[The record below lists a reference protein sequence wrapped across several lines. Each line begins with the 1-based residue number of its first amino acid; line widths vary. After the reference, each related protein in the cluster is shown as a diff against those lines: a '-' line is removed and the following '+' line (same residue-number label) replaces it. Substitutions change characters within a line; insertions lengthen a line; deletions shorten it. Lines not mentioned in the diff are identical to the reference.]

1 MGQDTD
7 FKNAPKLFV
16 GDLVTFSGYH
26 YTPDYLLI
34 DENPDITYGIV
45 TEIKVNTPIGKIAYN
60 DYILYRVFWF
70 ATGRYATEVG
80 DHLKRVSP

>member
-1 MGQDTD
+1 MGQDSD
-7 FKNAPKLFV
+7 YKSEARLFV

-34 DENPDITYGIV
+34 DESVENSYGIV
-45 TEIKVNTPIGKIAYN
+45 TEVKINTPIGKIAYN

-70 ATGRYATEVG
+70 ATGRYTTEVG
-80 DHLKRVSP
+80 DHLKRISS